1 MKKIDKFGLELLAG
15 FSFGIAVILFA
26 NLAFAS
32 DFLQMREYRGN
43 VCYDGDTCYVSAPV
57 LPGKLSRMSVR
68 VLGIDT
74 PEIKGK
80 CEKEKEL
87 ALIGRQTA
95 NKLFRAAKTIE
106 FKDLKW
112 DKYGGRILSNVYLDG
127 LLYSD
132 ILIDKGLARS
142 YDGGAK
148 KGWCDE

>member
-15 FSFGIAVILFA
+15 FSLAIFVILFA

-32 DFLQMREYRGN
+32 DFLQMREFRGN

-57 LPGKLSRMSVR
+57 LPGKLSKMSVR

-132 ILIDKGLARS
+132 ILIDKGLARP